1 MGGFLWRLWGWL
13 WGGSLGRGDGSEDG
27 VEFGLGGEV
36 GGVVE
41 VDGWGLRGSALD
53 FGAGWGVEV
62 DGFTAGEDGLES
74 VLGDVGFGWARGLGF
89 SSKRSSPLEGVGGV
103 CIRLGTALA

>member
-1 MGGFLWRLWGWL
+1 M
-13 WGGSLGRGDGSEDG
+13 GDGSEDG

-74 VLGDVGFGWARGLGF
+74 VLGDVGFGWARGLGLAF
-89 SSKRSSPLEGVGGV
+89 SSKRSSPLEGVGGAF
-103 CIRLGTALA
+103 CICFRKEGRSRIGTYWQGA